1 MPASKSQTESVHP
14 GQVILSHTNIVKC
27 DDGLIVSKIYD
38 IIFLSSI
45 YDSF

>member
-1 MPASKSQTESVHP
+1 MPASKSQTVHP
-14 GQVILSHTNIVKC
+14 GEVILSHTNIVKC

-38 IIFLSSI
+38 IMFLSSI